1 MRAADLMTKEVIMIN
16 ENATIDELC
25 DLLQEQN
32 INGLPV
38 VDSEGNLKG
47 VVTMEDIIY
56 GAMGK
61 TIHEKKDKKKKIV
74 CALKRGKV
82 PKLEREEA
90 ALLIKDIMT
99 SPAIFVSEETPLIE
113 ICTIFWNFR
122 IHRMPVVKGDKVTG
136 IISSLDF
143 CKAIATG
150 RIKA

>member
-1 MRAADLMTKEVIMIN
+1 MKAADLMTREVITIN
-16 ENATIDELC
+16 EDATIDELC

-38 VDSEGNLKG
+38 VDREGNLKG

-61 TIHEKKDKKKKIV
+61 TTNEKKDKKKKIV
-74 CALKRGKV
+74 SALKSGKV
-82 PKLEREEA
+82 PKLEKEETV
-90 ALLIKDIMT
+90 LLVKDIMT

-113 ICTIFWNFR
+113 ICAILWNFR

-150 RIKA
+150 RVKA